1 MLPSY
6 KIPQNFRSRRALA
19 IDTIYFSLKSREKRK
34 IFCLRLWRAE
44 KWSIL
49 GTARQKKR
57 VNFLMCWWFCP
68 PLEKFLRAPMALALY
83 WRSAPDKARADLL
96 PGAASLTR
104 VAP

>member
-49 GTARQKKR
+49 GTARQKKTCQLFN
-57 VNFLMCWWFCP
+57 VLVVLP